1 MNAVL
6 VQHSVFGDQMEG
18 AWRVVEG
25 CMARNSSFKTGI
37 EGVAVGV
44 KVGSGMNSTNGSNDA
59 SSSPVKSGPVDGG
72 AVGVR
77 VGWTIIMA
85 TVSSLLY
92 LL

>member
-18 AWRVVEG
+18 AWRAVEG
-25 CMARNSSFKTGI
+25 CMARNPSFKTGI

-44 KVGSGMNSTNGSNDA
+44 KVRSGTNSTNESNDT
-59 SSSPVKSGPVDGG
+59 SSSPVKSEPVDGG
-72 AVGVR
+72 AVGIRAGLAV
-77 VGWTIIMA
+77 IMA
-85 TVSSLLY
+85 TVSSLVY